1 MLQVKTCWLWVVNS
15 TSEVQPLALTAQ
27 RIHLKHNFASDGYT
41 TDDIVYKWEM
51 EDDVISP
58 DAKEHLHNDGW
69 EVTSTQKADR
79 LIGLPTGLFSLQ
91 GNILRMLS

>member
-1 MLQVKTCWLWVVNS
+1 
-15 TSEVQPLALTAQ
+15 
-27 RIHLKHNFASDGYT
+27 
-41 TDDIVYKWEM
+41 M

-79 LIGLPTGLFSLQ
+79 LIGLPTGLFKLQ